1 MKIQLNFFNVLK
13 TDIYDILNYFE
24 YDVQI
29 FMSLTLCMKYT
40 EIPKMQICKKLKKAY
55 ATSIDTT
62 ATTNVT
68 TSDTL
73 KNKSH

>member
-1 MKIQLNFFNVLK
+1 
-13 TDIYDILNYFE
+13 
-24 YDVQI
+24 
-29 FMSLTLCMKYT
+29 MSLSLCMKYT

-55 ATSIDTT
+55 ATTIDTT